1 MKNLVV
7 QKKLEVWNKVVER
20 ANSDSESNRKELW
33 GFIGRRT
40 KGKRR
45 GVIALRKSAGV
56 SVTGTMGKLEVII
69 SRWALVVL
77 IQFLMIVGRR
87 KWIRKCVIQGC
98 LSNPDGIF
106 CDKKDDET
114 WLSIISVYLPCADL
128 GKDY

>member
-45 GVIALRKSAGV
+45 GVTALRKSAGV

-77 IQFLMIVGRR
+77 IHFLMIVGRR

>member
-33 GFIGRRT
+33 GFIGRRA

>member
-45 GVIALRKSAGV
+45 GVTALRKSAGV

-77 IQFLMIVGRR
+77 IQFLMVVGRR

-114 WLSIISVYLPCADL
+114 WLSIISVCLPCADL

>member
-77 IQFLMIVGRR
+77 IHFLMIVGRR